1 MHFEEGRI
9 SRQLGMKINVL
20 ENAVNQL
27 IKIVSQ
33 ITLDNQRIQRSLDK
47 LDKRAAASASGGAA
61 GQESTS
67 AKTDDYEL
75 DINQVQKILKQTQQ
89 TSTLGRRNI
98 DN

>member
-33 ITLDNQRIQRSLDK
+33 ITLDNQRIQRTLDK
-47 LDKRAAASASGGAA
+47 LQKGAAAGGTA
-61 GQESTS
+61 GEATNT
-67 AKTDDYEL
+67 KNDDNYEL
-75 DINQVQKILKQTQQ
+75 DINQVQKILKQQTQ
-89 TSTLGRRNI
+89 TTTLGRRII

>member
-47 LDKRAAASASGGAA
+47 LQKGAAAGGSA
-61 GQESTS
+61 QETT
-67 AKTDDYEL
+67 KTEDYEL
-75 DINQVQKILKQTQQ
+75 DINQVQKILKQQTQ
-89 TSTLGRRNI
+89 TSTLGRRII

>member
-47 LDKRAAASASGGAA
+47 LQKGAAVGGAA
-61 GQESTS
+61 GEATNT
-67 AKTDDYEL
+67 KTDDNYEL
-75 DINQVQKILKQTQQ
+75 DINQVQKILKQQTQ
-89 TSTLGRRNI
+89 TSTLGRRII

>member
-47 LDKRAAASASGGAA
+47 LQKGTAAAGGAA
-61 GQESTS
+61 GQEATNT
-67 AKTDDYEL
+67 KTDDYEL
-75 DINQVQKILKQTQQ
+75 DINQVQKILKQQTQ
-89 TSTLGRRNI
+89 TTTLGRRII

>member
-47 LDKRAAASASGGAA
+47 LQKGAAAGGAA
-61 GQESTS
+61 GEATNT
-67 AKTDDYEL
+67 KTEDYEL
-75 DINQVQKILKQTQQ
+75 DINQVQKILKQQTQ
-89 TSTLGRRNI
+89 TSTLGRRII

>member
-47 LDKRAAASASGGAA
+47 HDKRAAAGGAA
-61 GQESTS
+61 GSEATNT
-67 AKTDDYEL
+67 KTDENYDL
-75 DINQVQKILKQTQQ
+75 DINQVQKILKQQTQ
-89 TSTLGRRNI
+89 TSTLGRRII

>member
-47 LDKRAAASASGGAA
+47 LNKGAAGGA
-61 GQESTS
+61 GQESTNT
-67 AKTDDYEL
+67 KTDDYEL

>member
-1 MHFEEGRI
+1 MHFAEGRI

-47 LDKRAAASASGGAA
+47 LQKGAAAGGATGEA
-61 GQESTS
+61 TNT
-67 AKTDDYEL
+67 KTDDNYEL
-75 DINQVQKILKQTQQ
+75 DINQVQKILKQQTQ
-89 TSTLGRRNI
+89 TTTLGRRII

>member
-47 LDKRAAASASGGAA
+47 LQKGAAAGGVA
-61 GQESTS
+61 GEATNT
-67 AKTDDYEL
+67 KTDDYEL
-75 DINQVQKILKQTQQ
+75 DINQVQKILKQQTQ
-89 TSTLGRRNI
+89 TTTLGRRII

>member
-1 MHFEEGRI
+1 MHFEEGRM

-33 ITLDNQRIQRSLDK
+33 ITLDNQRIQRTLDK
-47 LDKRAAASASGGAA
+47 LQKSAAAGGAA
-61 GQESTS
+61 QEGT
-67 AKTDDYEL
+67 KTDENYEL
-75 DINQVQKILKQTQQ
+75 DINQVQKILKQQTQ
-89 TSTLGRRNI
+89 TSTLGRRII

>member
-47 LDKRAAASASGGAA
+47 LAKGAAAGGATGEA
-61 GQESTS
+61 TNT
-67 AKTDDYEL
+67 KTEDYEL
-75 DINQVQKILKQTQQ
+75 DINQVQKILKQQNQ
-89 TSTLGRRNI
+89 TTTLGRRII

>member
-20 ENAVNQL
+20 ENAINQL

-47 LDKRAAASASGGAA
+47 LQKGAAAGGAA
-61 GQESTS
+61 GEATNT
-67 AKTDDYEL
+67 KTEDYEL
-75 DINQVQKILKQTQQ
+75 DINQVQKILKQQTQ
-89 TSTLGRRNI
+89 TSTLGRRII

>member
-33 ITLDNQRIQRSLDK
+33 ITLDNQRIQRTLDK
-47 LDKRAAASASGGAA
+47 LQKGAAAGGAA
-61 GQESTS
+61 SEATNT
-67 AKTDDYEL
+67 KTEEYEL
-75 DINQVQKILKQTQQ
+75 DINQVQKILKQQTQ
-89 TSTLGRRNI
+89 TATLGRRII

>member
-47 LDKRAAASASGGAA
+47 LQKGAATGGAA
-61 GQESTS
+61 AGEATNT
-67 AKTDDYEL
+67 KTEDYEL
-75 DINQVQKILKQTQQ
+75 DINQVQKILKQQSQ
-89 TSTLGRRNI
+89 TSTLGRRII

>member
-47 LDKRAAASASGGAA
+47 LQKGAAAGGGAA
-61 GQESTS
+61 GEATNT
-67 AKTDDYEL
+67 KTDDNYEL
-75 DINQVQKILKQTQQ
+75 DINQVQKILKQQTQ
-89 TSTLGRRNI
+89 TATLGRRII

>member
-47 LDKRAAASASGGAA
+47 LQKGATASGAA
-61 GQESTS
+61 GEATNT
-67 AKTDDYEL
+67 KTDDNYEL
-75 DINQVQKILKQTQQ
+75 DINQVQKILKQQTQ
-89 TSTLGRRNI
+89 TSTLGRRII

>member
-47 LDKRAAASASGGAA
+47 LQKGAAAGGAPLTGGGA
-61 GQESTS
+61 
-67 AKTDDYEL
+67 L
-75 DINQVQKILKQTQQ
+75 DSGPTRSDPCGALDFPL
-89 TSTLGRRNI
+89 SPW
-98 DN
+98 

>member
-47 LDKRAAASASGGAA
+47 LAKGATAGGAA
-61 GQESTS
+61 GEATNT
-67 AKTDDYEL
+67 KTDDYEL
-75 DINQVQKILKQTQQ
+75 DINQVQKILKQQTQ
-89 TSTLGRRNI
+89 TSTLGRRII

>member
-9 SRQLGMKINVL
+9 SRQLGMKMNVL

-47 LDKRAAASASGGAA
+47 LQKGAAAAAGGAA
-61 GQESTS
+61 GEAT
-67 AKTDDYEL
+67 KTDEYEL
-75 DINQVQKILKQTQQ
+75 DINQVQKILKQQTQ
-89 TSTLGRRNI
+89 TSTLGRRII

>member
-47 LDKRAAASASGGAA
+47 LAKGAAAVGGTGEA
-61 GQESTS
+61 TNT
-67 AKTDDYEL
+67 KTEDYEL
-75 DINQVQKILKQTQQ
+75 DINQVQKILKQQTQ
-89 TSTLGRRNI
+89 TSTLGRRII

>member
-1 MHFEEGRI
+1 MHFEEGRL

-47 LDKRAAASASGGAA
+47 LNKGAAAGGA
-61 GQESTS
+61 GQESTNT
-67 AKTDDYEL
+67 KTDDYEL

>member
-9 SRQLGMKINVL
+9 SRQLGMKMNVL

-47 LDKRAAASASGGAA
+47 HDKRAAAGGAA
-61 GQESTS
+61 GQEATNT
-67 AKTDDYEL
+67 KTEDYEL
-75 DINQVQKILKQTQQ
+75 DINQVQKILKQQTQ
-89 TSTLGRRNI
+89 TSTLGRRII

>member
-47 LDKRAAASASGGAA
+47 LQKGAAAGGAA
-61 GQESTS
+61 SEATNT
-67 AKTDDYEL
+67 KTEEYEL
-75 DINQVQKILKQTQQ
+75 DINQVQKILKQQTQ
-89 TSTLGRRNI
+89 TATLGRRII

>member
-47 LDKRAAASASGGAA
+47 HDKRAAANIGGAA
-61 GQESTS
+61 GQEST
-67 AKTDDYEL
+67 KTDDNYEL
-75 DINQVQKILKQTQQ
+75 DINQVQKILKQQTQ
-89 TSTLGRRNI
+89 TSTLGRRNNI

>member
-47 LDKRAAASASGGAA
+47 HDKRAAASTSGA
-61 GQESTS
+61 GQDATNT
-67 AKTDDYEL
+67 KTEDYEL
-75 DINQVQKILKQTQQ
+75 DINQVQKILKQQTQA
-89 TSTLGRRNI
+89 STLGRRSTI

>member
-47 LDKRAAASASGGAA
+47 LAKGAAAGGAA
-61 GQESTS
+61 GEAT
-67 AKTDDYEL
+67 KTEDNYDL
-75 DINQVQKILKQTQQ
+75 DINQVQKILKQQTT
-89 TSTLGRRNI
+89 TSTLGRRII

>member
-9 SRQLGMKINVL
+9 SRQLGMKMNVL

-47 LDKRAAASASGGAA
+47 LQKGAAAAAGGAA
-61 GQESTS
+61 SEATNT
-67 AKTDDYEL
+67 KTDDNYEL
-75 DINQVQKILKQTQQ
+75 DINQVQKILKQQTQ
-89 TSTLGRRNI
+89 TSTLGRRII

>member
-47 LDKRAAASASGGAA
+47 LAKGAAAGGAA
-61 GQESTS
+61 GEATNT
-67 AKTDDYEL
+67 KTDDYEL
-75 DINQVQKILKQTQQ
+75 DINQVQKILKQQTQ
-89 TSTLGRRNI
+89 TSTLGRRII

>member
-33 ITLDNQRIQRSLDK
+33 ITLDNQRIQRTLDK
-47 LDKRAAASASGGAA
+47 LQKGAAAG
-61 GQESTS
+61 
-67 AKTDDYEL
+67 
-75 DINQVQKILKQTQQ
+75 ILHCQ
-89 TSTLGRRNI
+89 
-98 DN
+98 

>member
-47 LDKRAAASASGGAA
+47 HDKRAAANAGGGAA
-61 GQESTS
+61 GPESTNT
-67 AKTDDYEL
+67 KPDDYEL

>member
-47 LDKRAAASASGGAA
+47 LQKGAASGAA
-61 GQESTS
+61 GQEAT
-67 AKTDDYEL
+67 KTDENFEL
-75 DINQVQKILKQTQQ
+75 DINQVQKILKQQTQS
-89 TSTLGRRNI
+89 STLGRRII

>member
-47 LDKRAAASASGGAA
+47 LQKGAAAGGAA
-61 GQESTS
+61 SEATNT
-67 AKTDDYEL
+67 KTEEYDL
-75 DINQVQKILKQTQQ
+75 DISQVQKILKQQTQ
-89 TSTLGRRNI
+89 TATLGRRII

>member
-47 LDKRAAASASGGAA
+47 LQKGSAAGGAA
-61 GQESTS
+61 GEATST
-67 AKTDDYEL
+67 KTEDYEL
-75 DINQVQKILKQTQQ
+75 DINQVQKILKQQTQ
-89 TSTLGRRNI
+89 TSTLGRRII

>member
-47 LDKRAAASASGGAA
+47 LAKGAAASGAA
-61 GQESTS
+61 GEATNT
-67 AKTDDYEL
+67 KTDDYEL
-75 DINQVQKILKQTQQ
+75 DINQVQKILKQQTQ
-89 TSTLGRRNI
+89 TSTLGRRII

>member
-20 ENAVNQL
+20 ENAVHQL

-33 ITLDNQRIQRSLDK
+33 ITLDNQRIQRTLDK
-47 LDKRAAASASGGAA
+47 LSKGAAAGGTA
-61 GQESTS
+61 GEATNN
-67 AKTDDYEL
+67 KTDDNYEL
-75 DINQVQKILKQTQQ
+75 DINQVQKILKQQTT
-89 TSTLGRRNI
+89 TSTLGRRII

>member
-47 LDKRAAASASGGAA
+47 LAKGAAAGGATGEA
-61 GQESTS
+61 TNT
-67 AKTDDYEL
+67 KTDDNYEL
-75 DINQVQKILKQTQQ
+75 DINQVQKILKQQNQ
-89 TSTLGRRNI
+89 TTTLGRRII

>member
-9 SRQLGMKINVL
+9 SRQLGMKMNVL

-47 LDKRAAASASGGAA
+47 LQKGAAAGGAA
-61 GQESTS
+61 GQEATNT
-67 AKTDDYEL
+67 KTDDYEL
-75 DINQVQKILKQTQQ
+75 DINQVQKILKQQTQ
-89 TSTLGRRNI
+89 TSTLGRRII

>member
-9 SRQLGMKINVL
+9 SRQLGMKMNVL

-47 LDKRAAASASGGAA
+47 LQKGAAAGGAA
-61 GQESTS
+61 GEAT
-67 AKTDDYEL
+67 KTDENYDL
-75 DINQVQKILKQTQQ
+75 DINQVQKILKQQTQ
-89 TSTLGRRNI
+89 TSTLGRRII